1 MTTLEEYQQLSLEW
15 RTVIEKH
22 LDPSILTTLDEY
34 IETERLSAE
43 VFPPRGSVFAA
54 LRLCTLAE
62 TRVVILGQDPYHGP
76 QQAHGLSF
84 SVSSELM
91 KLPPSLKNIYKERF
105 NDLSIDPS
113 ESGDLSAWASQGVLL
128 LNTVLTV
135 RRGEAHSH
143 KRQGWE
149 IFTDAVIHAVSE
161 ISPHAVFILWGRPAQ
176 KKARLIDQRHTL
188 VESVHPSPLSAS
200 RGFFGSAPF
209 SKTNAALIAHQQMP
223 IEW

>member
-22 LDPSILTTLDEY
+22 LDPSIFTTLDKY

-113 ESGDLSAWASQGVLL
+113 ESGDLSAWASQGFEVW
-128 LNTVLTV
+128 
-135 RRGEAHSH
+135 HS
-143 KRQGWE
+143 
-149 IFTDAVIHAVSE
+149 A
-161 ISPHAVFILWGRPAQ
+161 
-176 KKARLIDQRHTL
+176 L
-188 VESVHPSPLSAS
+188 VLSAS
-200 RGFFGSAPF
+200 AAGFA
-209 SKTNAALIAHQQMP
+209 T
-223 IEW
+223 